1 MPLAGNLHT
10 MDLFSRFFRENQEK
24 FLAFAY
30 SYIRSWAEAE
40 DILMESMISL
50 WECRDRWEEDKGL
63 HALLLTIIKNK
74 ALNYLEHEQ
83 TRLRIEEDLNS
94 HRQRELDLRI
104 ATLKDCEP
112 DKIFSTEIQH
122 IVNKALDKM
131 PPQSREIFM
140 LSRYSNLPNKKIAE
154 QLNLSQNSRIPYHQS
169 PTYSACGTERL
180 SRLYPTLVKLS
191 CFSLII

>member
-1 MPLAGNLHT
+1 MP
-10 MDLFSRFFRENQEK
+10 
-24 FLAFAY
+24 
-30 SYIRSWAEAE
+30 
-40 DILMESMISL
+40 ESSACTNPRHISL
-50 WECRDRWEEDKGL
+50 PAPRPTDSVLLQCSL
-63 HALLLTIIKNK
+63 SQAL
-74 ALNYLEHEQ
+74 
-83 TRLRIEEDLNS
+83 

-154 QLNLSQNSRIPYHQS
+154 QLNISLKTVEFHITKALRILRVELKDYLAS
-169 PTYSACGTERL
+169 IL
-180 SRLYPTLVKLS
+180 L
-191 CFSLII
+191 

>member
-1 MPLAGNLHT
+1 

-50 WECRDRWEEDKGL
+50 WECRDRW
-63 HALLLTIIKNK
+63 

-154 QLNLSQNSRIPYHQS
+154 QLNISLKTVEFHITKALRILRVELKDYLAS
-169 PTYSACGTERL
+169 IL
-180 SRLYPTLVKLS
+180 L
-191 CFSLII
+191 

>member
-1 MPLAGNLHT
+1 

-63 HALLLTIIKNK
+63 HAL
-74 ALNYLEHEQ
+74 
-83 TRLRIEEDLNS
+83 RLRIEEDLNS

-154 QLNLSQNSRIPYHQS
+154 QLNLSLKTVEFHITKALRILRVELKDYLAS
-169 PTYSACGTERL
+169 IL
-180 SRLYPTLVKLS
+180 L
-191 CFSLII
+191 

>member
-1 MPLAGNLHT
+1 M
-10 MDLFSRFFRENQEK
+10 
-24 FLAFAY
+24 
-30 SYIRSWAEAE
+30 
-40 DILMESMISL
+40 
-50 WECRDRWEEDKGL
+50 
-63 HALLLTIIKNK
+63 LLTIIKNK

-140 LSRYSNLPNKKIAE
+140 LSRYSNLPNKKNSRTTE
-154 QLNLSQNSRIPYHQS
+154 YLSQNSRIPYHQS

-180 SRLYPTLVKLS
+180 SRLYPT
-191 CFSLII
+191 F

>member
-63 HALLLTIIKNK
+63 HALLLTIIKIRHSITWNTNK
-74 ALNYLEHEQ
+74 PACV
-83 TRLRIEEDLNS
+83 LR
-94 HRQRELDLRI
+94 
-104 ATLKDCEP
+104 
-112 DKIFSTEIQH
+112 KI
-122 IVNKALDKM
+122 
-131 PPQSREIFM
+131 
-140 LSRYSNLPNKKIAE
+140 
-154 QLNLSQNSRIPYHQS
+154 
-169 PTYSACGTERL
+169 
-180 SRLYPTLVKLS
+180 
-191 CFSLII
+191 

>member
-1 MPLAGNLHT
+1 

-104 ATLKDCEP
+104 ATLKNCEP

-154 QLNLSQNSRIPYHQS
+154 QLNLFSQNSRIPYHQS

>member
-1 MPLAGNLHT
+1 

-112 DKIFSTEIQH
+112 DKIFQYGDTAYR
-122 IVNKALDKM
+122 K
-131 PPQSREIFM
+131 QS
-140 LSRYSNLPNKKIAE
+140 LGQDATTKSRNLYAQP
-154 QLNLSQNSRIPYHQS
+154 L
-169 PTYSACGTERL
+169 
-180 SRLYPTLVKLS
+180 
-191 CFSLII
+191 

>member
-1 MPLAGNLHT
+1 

-63 HALLLTIIKNK
+63 HALL
-74 ALNYLEHEQ
+74 
-83 TRLRIEEDLNS
+83 LRIEEDLNS

-154 QLNLSQNSRIPYHQS
+154 QLNLSLKTVEFHITKALRILRVELKDYLAS
-169 PTYSACGTERL
+169 IL
-180 SRLYPTLVKLS
+180 L
-191 CFSLII
+191 

>member
-1 MPLAGNLHT
+1 MAKKAGYTAVVSHRSGETEDSTIADIAVGLNAGQIKT
-10 MDLFSRFFRENQEK
+10 GSMSRSDRMAKYNQ
-24 FLAFAY
+24 L
-30 SYIRSWAEAE
+30 
-40 DILMESMISL
+40 
-50 WECRDRWEEDKGL
+50 
-63 HALLLTIIKNK
+63 
-74 ALNYLEHEQ
+74 
-83 TRLRIEEDLNS
+83 LRIEEDLNS

-154 QLNLSQNSRIPYHQS
+154 QLNISLKTVEFHITKALRILRVELKDYLAS
-169 PTYSACGTERL
+169 IL
-180 SRLYPTLVKLS
+180 L
-191 CFSLII
+191 

>member
-1 MPLAGNLHT
+1 

-30 SYIRSWAEAE
+30 SYIRNWAEAE

-83 TRLRIEEDLNS
+83 TRLRIEEDLYAGRMIFPS
-94 HRQRELDLRI
+94 FVSSSILCALQPAIR
-104 ATLKDCEP
+104 ATAN
-112 DKIFSTEIQH
+112 IG
-122 IVNKALDKM
+122 V
-131 PPQSREIFM
+131 
-140 LSRYSNLPNKKIAE
+140 
-154 QLNLSQNSRIPYHQS
+154 
-169 PTYSACGTERL
+169 
-180 SRLYPTLVKLS
+180 
-191 CFSLII
+191 

>member
-1 MPLAGNLHT
+1 

-112 DKIFSTEIQH
+112 DKIFSHAQPLQQPAKQENSRTTE
-122 IVNKALDKM
+122 
-131 PPQSREIFM
+131 S
-140 LSRYSNLPNKKIAE
+140 LP
-154 QLNLSQNSRIPYHQS
+154 QNSRIPYHQS

>member
-1 MPLAGNLHT
+1 MPLAGSLHT

-30 SYIRSWAEAE
+30 SYTRSWAEAE

-63 HALLLTIIKNK
+63 HSLLLTIIKNK
-74 ALNYLEHEQ
+74 ALNYLEREQ
-83 TRLRIEEDLNS
+83 TRLHIEEDLHS

-122 IVNKALDKM
+122 IVNKALEKM

-140 LSRYSNLPNKKIAE
+140 LSRYSNLPNKRIAE
-154 QLNLSQNSRIPYHQS
+154 QLNVSLKTVEFHITKALRILRVELKDYLTS
-169 PTYSACGTERL
+169 IL
-180 SRLYPTLVKLS
+180 L
-191 CFSLII
+191 